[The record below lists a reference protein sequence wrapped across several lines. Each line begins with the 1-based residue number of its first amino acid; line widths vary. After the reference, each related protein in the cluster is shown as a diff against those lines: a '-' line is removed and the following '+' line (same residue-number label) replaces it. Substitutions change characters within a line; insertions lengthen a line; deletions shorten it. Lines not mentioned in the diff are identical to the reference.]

1 MHTSFSELWL
11 AMGPLAKLIVGL
23 LLVMS
28 LAAVATAVE
37 RAVTLRVTRQGLPA
51 FEPQWR
57 AVLAGGL
64 GRPET
69 REAYDRLVRQHL
81 LETGAS
87 LRQRLGLIATIGS
100 TAPFVGLV
108 GTVLGIV
115 NAFGQLAAGGQPG
128 LGTVSAGIAE
138 ALVTTAIG
146 IAVAIPAVWC
156 FNALTQ
162 RISRVL
168 VELECRAQSLAVA
181 TLQGERP

>member
-1 MHTSFSELWL
+1 MHVSFTELWM

-23 LLVMS
+23 LLAMS

-37 RAVTLRVTRQGLPA
+37 RAITVRATRNALPGL
-51 FEPQWR
+51 EPEWT

-69 REAYDRLVRQHL
+69 REAYDRLVRRNL
-81 LETGAS
+81 LETGAA
-87 LRQRLGLIATIGS
+87 LRHRLGLLATIGS

-115 NAFGQLAAGGQPG
+115 NAFGAMANAGQAG

-162 RISRVL
+162 RIGRVL
-168 VELECRAQSLAVA
+168 VELECRAQTLAVA
-181 TLQGERP
+181 TLRGERS